1 MTYKIDVLDML
12 KKEGYT
18 QTTLRKEKLIGQD
31 AIQKMRKGSEK
42 AEYGEHQQRN
52 EAETERASQKMRPH
66 RGSIAGNLPLPV

>member
-31 AIQKMRKGSEK
+31 AIQKMRKGEMIWINVLTTVCELLDMQPGDII
-42 AEYGEHQQRN
+42 EYR
-52 EAETERASQKMRPH
+52 K
-66 RGSIAGNLPLPV
+66 